1 MSSDTFHLQEKE
13 RTKGA
18 TVDMQMEEIRK
29 HIYRG
34 GFALRIGPWSQIDI
48 NGAIFDII

>member
-34 GFALRIGPWSQIDI
+34 GSHHELVLDLKLT
-48 NGAIFDII
+48 